1 MTNVI
6 EIRSKTN
13 ESESRSLLDAL
24 WLEGARTMLHRA
36 LEVEVAEYLERH
48 DEARDAQGHAL
59 VTRHGKARPRQVTIG
74 AGTMT
79 VEAPRVRDR
88 RVDENGERQRFTSAI
103 LPPYMRRSPK
113 VAEVLPI
120 LSLRGLSTGDFQE
133 ALKSLLGEE
142 ASAGLSS
149 STITRLLGAWQQDY
163 ETFRKRDLSGK
174 RYAYVFADGIHFR
187 IRLEEDR
194 LCALVLIGVRED
206 GSKELVAVE
215 DGYRESS
222 EAWLSVLRDLERR
235 GLEAPLLAIGDGA
248 LGFWKALS
256 EVWPSAAEQ
265 RCWVHR
271 TANVLDKL
279 PKRLQPRAKKHLH
292 EIFKAETK
300 TIAEEQVQRFV
311 KEYRDRYPKAVASLV
326 KDKDKLLSFYDF
338 PAAHWQTIR
347 STNVIESAF
356 ATVRLRQRV
365 TKGAG
370 TRTRGLTMAFQL
382 LVMAEKRWR
391 RVRSPQLVQK
401 LMDGTK
407 FLDGSAVTEQNE
419 DQRKS
424 AA

>member
-1 MTNVI
+1 
-6 EIRSKTN
+6 
-13 ESESRSLLDAL
+13 
-24 WLEGARTMLHRA
+24 MLHHA
-36 LEVEVAEYLERH
+36 LEVEVEAYVEGHRGVR
-48 DEARDAQGHAL
+48 DEKGHAR
-59 VTRHGKARPRQVTIG
+59 VTRHGKARARQVTIG

-88 RVDENGERQRFTSAI
+88 RVDENGQRQRFTSSI

-120 LSLRGLSTGDFQE
+120 LYLRGLSTGDFRE
-133 ALKSLLGEE
+133 ALPLLLGEA
-142 ASAGLSS
+142 ASAGLSPT
-149 STITRLLGAWQQDY
+149 TITRLLGAWQKDY
-163 ETFRKRDLSGK
+163 EAFRKRDLAGK
-174 RYAYVFADGIHFR
+174 QYVYLFADGVHFR

-194 LCALVLIGVRED
+194 LCTLVLIGVRED

-222 EAWLSVLRDLERR
+222 ESWLAVLRDLQAR

-248 LGFWKALS
+248 LGFWKALC
-256 EVWPSAAEQ
+256 EVWPKAAEQ

-292 EIFKAETK
+292 EIFQAETK
-300 TIAEEQVQRFV
+300 EVAQEQVRSFV
-311 KEYRDRYPKAVASLV
+311 KEYRDRYPKAVASLL
-326 KDKDKLLSFYDF
+326 KDEEKLLSFYDF

-356 ATVRLRQRV
+356 ATVKLRQRV

-382 LVMAEKRWR
+382 LTMAEKRWKR
-391 RVRSPQLVQK
+391 IRSPHLVQK
-401 LMDGTK
+401 VLNGTK
-407 FLDGSAVTEQNE
+407 FLDGRSVTGETE
-419 DQRKS
+419 EERKS